1 MTDNL
6 PKLNQSQPLEY
17 LEAITKRDFDLEL
30 LADQIEAGC
39 MVPAPRDLKASIL
52 KEAARP
58 EVQLEIKTRELS
70 RRVQLLLYSLKV
82 GTAVAGALFL
92 LSVAPKLGAMD
103 PALMDYRRESLI
115 QEPNRKIREHSEK
128 ISGFFQ
134 QFSND
139 IFQNGG
145 TIK

>member
-6 PKLNQSQPLEY
+6 LKLNQAQPLEN
-17 LEAITKRDFDLEL
+17 LEAMTKRDFDLEL
-30 LADQIEAGC
+30 LADQIEAAC

-52 KEAARP
+52 REAARP
-58 EVQLEIKTRELS
+58 EVQLEIKTREFS
-70 RRVQLLLYSLKV
+70 RRVQLFVYSLKV

-92 LSVAPKLGAMD
+92 LSVAPRLGAID
-103 PALMDYRRESLI
+103 PALMGYRQESLM
-115 QEPNRKIREHSEK
+115 QEPTRTIREQSKK
-128 ISGFFQ
+128 IDGFFR

-145 TIK
+145 TTK